1 MRPVRAASGVSFFE
15 MAKLEDRS
23 TRRDR
28 FHQKAKREGFLARA
42 VYKLEEIDEKHDLFS
57 PGDRVLDLGC
67 APGSWLQYARTKV
80 GDKGVL
86 VGLDRTALRNAPI
99 GARIEVGD
107 VMTIDVAQL
116 KGDLPAFDVVL
127 SDMAP
132 DTSGVRSLD
141 QARSEAL
148 FERALEI
155 ATLVLAPGGNF
166 VGKLF
171 QGPDFKKLT
180 DQVRGKFHLQKTAK
194 PESSRQIS
202 IEQYVI
208 GKGFKA

>member
-1 MRPVRAASGVSFFE
+1 

-28 FHQKAKREGFLARA
+28 FHQKAKKEGFLARA
-42 VYKLEEIDEKHDLFS
+42 VYKLGEIDEKHPLFR
-57 PGDRVLDLGC
+57 PGARVLDLGC
-67 APGSWLQYARTKV
+67 SPGSWLQYARTKV
-80 GDKGVL
+80 GKDGIL
-86 VGLDRTALRNAPI
+86 VGLDRTPLKAPPP
-99 GARIEVGD
+99 GSRIEIGD
-107 VMTIDVAQL
+107 VMTIDVAIL
-116 KGDLPAFDVVL
+116 KGDLSAFDVVL

-132 DTSGVRSLD
+132 DTSGVRQMD

-171 QGPDFKKLT
+171 MGPDFKRLMEA
-180 DQVRGKFHLQKTAK
+180 VRGRFTTMKSMK
-194 PESSRQIS
+194 PASSRQIS

-208 GKGFKA
+208 GTGFKA

>member
-1 MRPVRAASGVSFFE
+1 
-15 MAKLEDRS
+15 MAKLEDRG

-42 VYKLEEIDEKHDLFS
+42 VYKLEEIDSRFDIFDD
-57 PGDRVLDLGC
+57 GDRVLDLGC

-80 GDKGVL
+80 GERGVL
-86 VGLDRTALRNAPI
+86 VGLDRAALRNPPT

-107 VMTIDVAQL
+107 VMTIDVAKL
-116 KGDLPAFDVVL
+116 KGDCTAFDVVL

-180 DQVRGKFHLQKTAK
+180 ETVRARFATMKTAK

-208 GKGFKA
+208 GKGFKG